1 MILSVFLRGSAIG
14 AHTRDMFRSR
24 SQAVTVSARA
34 TVDIAVPAE
43 TVMDFLLDPVSAVMT
58 GQLTERCVHLPDTPE
73 RAVGM
78 QHLHFSMEGGLLVAE
93 VEELVELDYP
103 HRAVTVNRTT
113 PGGITVAYTC
123 APRGD
128 AAAEY
133 TQYTQE
139 VWMQPSPG
147 SAELLQDLFDAETQR
162 CALRI
167 KQVLENGEWR
177 PPTSA
182 G

>member
-1 MILSVFLRGSAIG
+1 
-14 AHTRDMFRSR
+14 MFRSR
-24 SQAVTVSARA
+24 SQPVAVNASA
-34 TVDIAVPAE
+34 TVDIAVPAA

-58 GQLTERCVHLPDTPE
+58 GRLTERCVHLPDTPE

-78 QHLHFSMEGGLLVAE
+78 QHMHFSMEGGLLVAE

-123 APRGD
+123 APRGRD
-128 AAAEY
+128 AAAH

-147 SAELLQDLFDAETQR
+147 SAELLQELFDAETHR
-162 CALRI
+162 CAQRV
-167 KQVLENGEWR
+167 KQVLESGEWR
-177 PPTSA
+177 PPAST